1 MTRPPQAA
9 LAELADR
16 LHSSAIHLL
25 RRLRVQDSA
34 AGLSAPRLSALSV
47 IVYAGPI
54 RMSDL
59 ATAEQVRLPTISRL
73 VRELE
78 RDHYVERVADPAPMG
93 ACSACGPPVRDAAC
107 SRPAARAVYRS
118 WRRLW
123 PRSAAPSNARWPA
136 PPVCSS
142 NWRDLHRRPR
152 PRVKDAKPERA
163 SGGGRRPGTLE

>member
-1 MTRPPQAA
+1 MTRPPQVA

-25 RRLRVQDSA
+25 RRLRVQDAA

-59 ATAEQVRLPTISRL
+59 AAAEQVRLPTISRL

-78 RDHYVERVADPAPMG
+78 RDAYVERVADPGDGRVQRVQATRAG
-93 ACSACGPPVRDAAC
+93 RSLLEAGRARRVQELTAALAAL
-107 SRPAARAVYRS
+107 SNTEQRTLARAASLLEHLARPTPPAA
-118 WRRLW
+118 
-123 PRSAAPSNARWPA
+123 PA
-136 PPVCSS
+136 PA
-142 NWRDLHRRPR
+142 RKRR
-152 PRVKDAKPERA
+152 K
-163 SGGGRRPGTLE
+163 L